1 MDTLF
6 LGSILFNLINSF
18 VWLLVPVCLIIQVF
32 SIKLYRIID
41 ERKTDVILRKLNNNV
56 ISANLV
62 YYNSEFKPHSLFF
75 SWYCIGN
82 IYLTEI
88 NRRMITEIY
97 IITTKEYIDNLMKDP
112 QDEIVPITGK
122 INNSKKITI
131 YNRRGNFFHLS
142 YEESSFSFNKNI
154 MSNQNTIV
162 HAIIKFYRDNNYCTS
177 FISGAPGSGKT
188 TIAYFLAKELN
199 GCICKTFN
207 PTDPGDEIIE
217 LIRTANPTPDKPLIV
232 LLDEIDIMINKIHDN
247 KIDTHKH
254 VPVPV
259 RSKTDFNRFLDDVE
273 IHCKNTIFIL
283 TSNLSKDVIEANT
296 NDKSYLRNGRVNC
309 YFTF

>member
-6 LGSILFNLINSF
+6 IGSILFNIINSF

-32 SIKLYRIID
+32 GIKLYRIID
-41 ERKTDVILRKLNNNV
+41 ERKTDVILRKLKV
-56 ISANLV
+56 ISANSV

-97 IITTKEYIDNLMKDP
+97 IITTKECIDNLIKDP
-112 QDEIVPITGK
+112 QDEIISLKGD
-122 INNSKKITI
+122 ISNSKKITI
-131 YNRRGNFFHLS
+131 YNRRGSFYHLS

-154 MSNQNTIV
+154 QANQNAIV
-162 HAIIKFYRDNNYCTS
+162 HAIIKFYRDYNYCTS

-217 LIRTANPTPDKPLIV
+217 LIRTVNPTPDKPLIV
-232 LLDEIDIMINKIHDN
+232 LLDEIDIMISKIHDN
-247 KIDTHKH
+247 KIDTHKN

-259 RSKTDFNRFLDDVE
+259 RSKTDFNRFLDDIE

-283 TSNLSKDVIEANT
+283 TSNMSKDVIEANT
-296 NDKSYLRNGRVNC
+296 NDKSYLRDGRVNR
-309 YFTF
+309 YFTL

>member
-6 LGSILFNLINSF
+6 IGSIIFNIINSF

-32 SIKLYRIID
+32 GIKLYRIID
-41 ERKTDVILRKLNNNV
+41 ERKTDMILRKLKV
-56 ISANLV
+56 ISANTV

-112 QDEIVPITGK
+112 QDEIISLKGDNT
-122 INNSKKITI
+122 KITI
-131 YNRRGNFFHLS
+131 YNRRGNFYHLS

-154 MSNQNTIV
+154 QANQNTIV
-162 HAIIKFYRDNNYCTS
+162 HAIIKFYRDYNYCTS

-217 LIRTANPTPDKPLIV
+217 LIRTVNPTPDKPLIV

-247 KIDTHKH
+247 KIDTHKN

-259 RSKTDFNRFLDDVE
+259 RSKTDFNRFLDDIE

-283 TSNLSKDVIEANT
+283 TSNMSKDVIEANT
-296 NDKSYLRNGRVNC
+296 NDKSYLRDGRVNR
-309 YFTF
+309 YFTL

>member
-6 LGSILFNLINSF
+6 IGSILFNIINSF
-18 VWLLVPVCLIIQVF
+18 VWLLVPICLIIQVF
-32 SIKLYRIID
+32 GIKLYRIID
-41 ERKTDVILRKLNNNV
+41 ERKTDVILRKLKV
-56 ISANLV
+56 ISANSV

-112 QDEIVPITGK
+112 QDEIISLKGDS
-122 INNSKKITI
+122 SKKITI
-131 YNRRGNFFHLS
+131 YNRRGNFYHLS

-154 MSNQNTIV
+154 MPNQNTIV
-162 HAIIKFYRDNNYCTS
+162 HAIIKFYRDYNYCTS

-217 LIRTANPTPDKPLIV
+217 LIRTVNPTPDKPLIV
-232 LLDEIDIMINKIHDN
+232 LLDEIDIMISKIHDN
-247 KIDTHKH
+247 KIDTHKN

-259 RSKTDFNRFLDDVE
+259 RSKTDFNRFLDDIE

-283 TSNLSKDVIEANT
+283 TSNLSKDVIDANT
-296 NDKSYLRNGRVNC
+296 NDKSYLRDGRVNR
-309 YFTF
+309 YFTL